1 MQEINFWEH
10 ISWKEYSAAFMVLFS
25 VIDIL
30 GSVPIIVSL
39 RKQFGH
45 IESEK
50 ASIVSAALMIA
61 FLFVGDRILGFIGV
75 DINSFAIAGAIVIF
89 VIAIEMILG
98 IEINKNSEVN
108 GASIVPIAFP
118 LVAGAGTLTTTLS
131 LRAEYHTVNII
142 IGILLNTLLIYAVLK
157 SANWIENKI
166 GDATLMI
173 FKKVF
178 GVILLAISVKL
189 FIANFAQLV
198 AKYLHT

>member
-61 FLFVGDRILGFIGV
+61 FLFVGDKILGFIGV